1 MSKGNLLANV
11 NSLRTKKF
19 DKRENNELAEN
30 IQHQIT
36 QIHDEVQDLHQDLM
50 RCKDD
55 IKQTK
60 EEVCVNRGLI
70 NDIDSRRGP
79 GGSMS

>member
-1 MSKGNLLANV
+1 LSADV

-19 DKRENNELAEN
+19 DKREKNELAEN

-50 RCKDD
+50 RSKDD
-55 IKQTK
+55 IKQTR
-60 EEVCVNRGLI
+60 EGVCVNRDLI

>member
-1 MSKGNLLANV
+1 MSADV
-11 NSLRTKKF
+11 NSLQTKKL
-19 DKRENNELAEN
+19 DKREKNELAEN

-36 QIHDEVQDLHQDLM
+36 QIHDEVQDLHQHLM

-55 IKQTK
+55 IKQTR
-60 EEVCVNRGLI
+60 EEVCVNRGWI
-70 NDIDSRRGP
+70 NDIDCRRGP